1 MKALDN
7 FERRKPL
14 SKEEKQAR
22 KERQEA
28 AARIAMAENAK
39 PAEAFARNR
48 ERLRAERLARE
59 AGEAIDEAGLK
70 AKLK

>member
-1 MKALDN
+1 MKAPDN
-7 FERRKPL
+7 FELCKPL

-39 PAEAFARNR
+39 AAEALPEIASV
-48 ERLRAERLARE
+48 
-59 AGEAIDEAGLK
+59 
-70 AKLK
+70 